1 MTSEQAI
8 EAIIKCA
15 SMDSALVDDDA
26 CRVAAGRICDDIHRA
41 GYVVVGIC
49 EDTGNIKIMRGIAAK
64 EPSANGDH

>member
-1 MTSEQAI
+1 
-8 EAIIKCA
+8 
-15 SMDSALVDDDA
+15 MDSALVDDDA